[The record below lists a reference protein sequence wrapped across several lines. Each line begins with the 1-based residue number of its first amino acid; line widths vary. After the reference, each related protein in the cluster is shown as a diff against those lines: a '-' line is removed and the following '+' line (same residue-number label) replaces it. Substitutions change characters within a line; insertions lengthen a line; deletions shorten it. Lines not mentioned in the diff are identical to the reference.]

1 MGNTMIKRLF
11 VITVTLLILAGVSL
25 SVSARTKKRL
35 SNGYF
40 LDPTATNLVS
50 ELAKFFRGYT
60 ILRKTGSGCV
70 SETLRYVEL
79 DGDDKFYNFVVRKAD
94 QDGNRN
100 GTAEYAELKTMWNV
114 ACTNR
119 GE

>member
-1 MGNTMIKRLF
+1 MKRLLLM
-11 VITVTLLILAGVSL
+11 TVALLIISGLSL
-25 SVSARTKKRL
+25 SVSAWTKKRL

-40 LDPTATNLVS
+40 LDPAATNLVS

-79 DGDDKFYNFVVRKAD
+79 DGDDKFFNFVVRKAD
-94 QDGNRN
+94 QNGNRN
-100 GTAEYAELKTMWNV
+100 GTAEYAELKTMWDV
-114 ACTNR
+114 ACENR